1 MPFLPRGFLIFF
13 RPADYYDFTFRGI
26 LPMLTRLFLFS
37 LILACTLSA
46 LGSDANTPPARGYLV
61 ESDGSILVGAAPSE
75 HAPVC
80 FLGCP

>member
-1 MPFLPRGFLIFF
+1 
-13 RPADYYDFTFRGI
+13 
-26 LPMLTRLFLFS
+26 MLTRLFLFS
-37 LILACTLSA
+37 LFIVCTLSA
-46 LGSDANTPPARGYLV
+46 LGSESTAPPVRGYLV